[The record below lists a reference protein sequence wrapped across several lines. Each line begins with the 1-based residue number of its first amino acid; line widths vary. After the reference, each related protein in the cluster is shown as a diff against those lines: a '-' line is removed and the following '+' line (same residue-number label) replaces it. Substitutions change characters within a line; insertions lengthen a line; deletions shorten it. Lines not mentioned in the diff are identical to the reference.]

1 MDNKK
6 VYYRYLDIIRV
17 FFCIAILFY
26 HLDIIKGGYLA
37 VCSFFALSGYL
48 SVISSMRKDNFSLK
62 NFYISRIKKIYLPLV
77 IVVFLTVA
85 IVNVFDIIWLNLK
98 PETTSILLGFNN
110 FWQLSVNLDY
120 FAHHI
125 DSPFMHLWY
134 VAILLQFELIFPL
147 IYIPLKKLGD
157 KVNKLLPG
165 NIMLVISI
173 LGYVFFY
180 RMCLSGN
187 LMFPYYNTFTRVFSL
202 TFGVALGFLHGYF
215 KPLVPKLLRGKK
227 TVNVIM
233 GIYMILLTIMF
244 FTIDASNKY
253 FCAGILLST
262 LFALR
267 LIDYSCIN
275 NLNED
280 SKVISIIKYLSSISY
295 ELFLVQYPVIFLF
308 QYIKWNVVIE
318 TILIIII
325 TFIISSIIHF
335 ILKINKEKLVL
346 KLIMAVLVLGGV
358 FYGEY
363 IYVIT
368 EDHSKEMKQLEDEL
382 TKNAED
388 AKRKQEQYKKEY
400 EDAQREYEEALKNLD
415 KDKDNIKNVVDNL
428 PVVGIGDSVMLGAVK
443 SLESV
448 FPKGIFNGEVSRTAY
463 AANDILLE
471 YKNSGV
477 LGDYVVFNLGTNGDS
492 SAKCKAEIME
502 TLGNR
507 EVYWLTV
514 TNDEEVHFN
523 DKIKNYAS
531 KFENVHVI
539 DWAEAAKGH
548 DEYFY
553 ADGIHLT
560 PPGRKAYA
568 EVIYN
573 AIYQG
578 VLDRIDRL
586 KSDLMQDHENSTKN
600 KITFY
605 GNDLLL
611 NSYDL
616 IEKTFNNSNFEIDSD
631 YTTDKLIKK
640 INNSIKNKTLTN
652 TLVFVYDSTSD
663 INYKKIIDLVKDK
676 NVYIITTKD
685 IEINV
690 DNVKVI
696 NIKNDLNSNADY
708 LRPDKTHLTDKGK
721 EYLNQVLIDNVKK
734 SS

>member
-1 MDNKK
+1 MNNKK
-6 VYYRYLDIIRV
+6 VYYRYLDIIRA
-17 FFCIAILFY
+17 FFCVAILFY

-62 NFYISRIKKIYLPLV
+62 DFYISRIKKIYLPLV
-77 IVVFLTVA
+77 VVVFLSISA
-85 IVNVFDIIWLNLK
+85 ISLFDIIWLNLK
-98 PETTSILLGFNN
+98 PETTSVLLGFNN

-147 IYIPLKKLGD
+147 IYISLKRIGD

-165 NIMLVISI
+165 NIMLVVSI

-180 RMCLSGN
+180 RMCLKGN
-187 LMFPYYNTFTRVFSL
+187 LMLPYYNTFTRLFSL
-202 TFGVALGFLHGYF
+202 TFGISLGFLHGYF
-215 KPLVPKLLRGKK
+215 KPLVPRMFKSKRMVNTIMLL
-227 TVNVIM
+227 
-233 GIYMILLTIMF
+233 YMILLSIIF

-253 FCAGILLST
+253 FCVCMLLST

-267 LIDYSCIN
+267 LIDYSCIT

-280 SKVISIIKYLSSISY
+280 SRAISIIKYLSSISY
-295 ELFLVQYPVIFLF
+295 ELFLVQYPVIYLF
-308 QYIKWNVVIE
+308 QYIKWNSIIE
-318 TILIIII
+318 IILIIII
-325 TFIISSIIHF
+325 TLVLSSIIHF
-335 ILKINKEKLVL
+335 VLKIDKRRPILKI
-346 KLIMAVLVLGGV
+346 IMAILVMTGV

-363 IYVIT
+363 KYVMT
-368 EDHSKEMKQLEDEL
+368 EDHSQEMKELENEL
-382 TKNAED
+382 NKNAED
-388 AKRKQEQYKKEY
+388 AKRKQEEYKKEY
-400 EDAQREYEEALKNLD
+400 EEAQKKYESALKDLD
-415 KDKDNIKNVVDNL
+415 NNKNNIKNVVDNL

-471 YKNSGV
+471 YKNAGV

-492 SAKCKAEIME
+492 SAKCKEEIMN

-523 DKIKNYAS
+523 DKIKEYAS
-531 KFENVHVI
+531 RFDNVHVI
-539 DWAEAAKGH
+539 DWEEASKGH
-548 DEYFY
+548 PEYFY

-573 AIYQG
+573 AIYES
-578 VLDRIDRL
+578 VLEKIEKLRGELI
-586 KSDLMQDHENSTKN
+586 QNHENSTKN

-611 NSYDL
+611 NSYNL
-616 IEKTFNNSNFEIDSD
+616 IENTFSNSNFEIESN
-631 YTTDKLIKK
+631 YTTDELINR
-640 INNSIKNKTLTN
+640 INESIKDKTITN
-652 TLVFVYDSTSD
+652 TLVFVIDSTSD
-663 INYKKIIDLVKDK
+663 IDFKKIIEIVKDK
-676 NVYIITTKD
+676 KVYIITTKD
-685 IEINV
+685 ISTNV

-696 NIKNDLNSNADY
+696 NIKKSLEDNPDY
-708 LRPDKTHLTDKGK
+708 LRADKIHLTDKGN
-721 EYLNQVLIDNVKK
+721 EYLNQVLIDNIK